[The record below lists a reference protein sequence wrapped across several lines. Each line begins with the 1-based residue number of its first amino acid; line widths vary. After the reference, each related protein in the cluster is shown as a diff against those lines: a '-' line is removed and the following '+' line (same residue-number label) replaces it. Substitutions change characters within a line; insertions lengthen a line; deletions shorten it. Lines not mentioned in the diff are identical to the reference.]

1 LSVAMELYSRAQRT
15 FASVRQIQ
23 AVLGVVPAVK
33 EHREA
38 KPLASDRPLHVAF
51 RGVSFVYQKRSEVI
65 RIPNLEIFQGERIA
79 IVGPNGSGKSTLA
92 KLLARLYDVDSGEIF
107 IAGTDVRAVAL
118 ASLRSS
124 VCYLPAQPILF
135 HRSIADNLRIGRCD
149 STCGDLERVL
159 RVVGLK
165 KISERF
171 SWFAGRVHRTRRI
184 KSFKRGTSTGC
195 DCQSASPRA

>member
-1 LSVAMELYSRAQRT
+1 
-15 FASVRQIQ
+15 VRQNRLPRT
-23 AVLGVVPAVK
+23 A
-33 EHREA
+33 RC
-38 KPLASDRPLHVAF
+38 SVAF
-51 RGVSFVYQKRSEVI
+51 RDVSFVYQKRSEVI

-135 HRSIADNLRIGRCD
+135 HRSIADNLRIGRFD
-149 STCGDLERVL
+149 STCDDLERVL

-165 KISERF
+165 KYLDGFPGSLEEYIEPGASNLSNGERQRVAIAERF
-171 SWFAGRVHRTRRI
+171 S
-184 KSFKRGTSTGC
+184 TGLE
-195 DCQSASPRA
+195 S